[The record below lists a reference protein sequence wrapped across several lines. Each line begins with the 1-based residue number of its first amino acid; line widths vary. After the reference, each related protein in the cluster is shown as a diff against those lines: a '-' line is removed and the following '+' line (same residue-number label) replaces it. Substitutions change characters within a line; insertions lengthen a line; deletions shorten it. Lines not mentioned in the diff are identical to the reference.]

1 MKNRGLIFIL
11 LCTLLA
17 VALLLPASAEGQDPS
32 QRIYDRA
39 DFLSDAEEARLEA
52 LAAEK
57 ATYGGCPIYVAT
69 HSMYVEGYYQGR
81 YLGEKF
87 LRDHGLS
94 SKSDLILLVVT
105 LDRGTYYYDLYLY
118 GDAWDRIN
126 SKEVDYILDA
136 DGVYDNLKGG
146 RLEAGLTAF
155 LGLSAQGYRGR
166 VGVSY
171 GVIIAVTLTI
181 SLLIGFFSCLGVYYS
196 YKAKKKSVDYPLDQF
211 AKLELT
217 EESDVF
223 VGSFVTQRV
232 IQSSSGGGRGGGSSH
247 GGGGGHA
254 GGR

>member
-1 MKNRGLIFIL
+1 MKNRGLLFVLICAL
-11 LCTLLA
+11 LT

-39 DFLSDAEEARLEA
+39 DFLSDAEEERLEA

-69 HSMYVEGYYQGR
+69 HNMYVEGYYQGR
-81 YLGEKF
+81 YPGEKF

-155 LGLSAQGYRGR
+155 MGLSAQGYKGR
-166 VGVSY
+166 VGASY

-181 SLLIGFFSCLGVYYS
+181 SLLIGFFSCLGVYHS

-217 EESDVF
+217 KEEDVF
-223 VGSFVTQRV
+223 VGSFVTKRV
-232 IQSSSGGGRGGGSSH
+232 IQSSGGGGGGGSSH